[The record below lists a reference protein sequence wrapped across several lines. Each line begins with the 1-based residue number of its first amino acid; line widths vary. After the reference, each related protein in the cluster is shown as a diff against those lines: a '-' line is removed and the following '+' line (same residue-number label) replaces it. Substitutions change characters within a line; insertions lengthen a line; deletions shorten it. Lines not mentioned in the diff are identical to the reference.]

1 MLFKPGTILFATAD
15 TAEGRADAR
24 AWLKEKAMTPE
35 QVRLY
40 REGDMVLVAALVP
53 VSVPQ

>member
-24 AWLKEKAMTPE
+24 AWLKAKAMTPQ

-53 VSVPQ
+53 VSVQK